1 MTKFTKI
8 IYLVMFLC
16 GITALIFRLMSKD
29 FSGAMDEFALM
40 CWVGVALMNELRCNK
55 LEKEINEIKK

>member
-8 IYLVMFLC
+8 IYSGMFLLC
-16 GITALIFRLMSKD
+16 ITTIIFKLIDKD
-29 FSGAMDEFALM
+29 FYRVMNELALL
-40 CWVGVALMNELRCNK
+40 CWVGVSFMGELRCNK

>member
-8 IYLVMFLC
+8 IYSVMFLLC
-16 GITALIFRLMSKD
+16 ITALIFKLIERN
-29 FSGAMDEFALM
+29 FYQAMNELALL
-40 CWVGVALMNELRCNK
+40 CWVGVSFMGELRCNK

>member
-55 LEKEINEIKK
+55 L

>member
-8 IYLVMFLC
+8 IYSGMFLIC
-16 GITALIFRLMSKD
+16 IIGFILSLIDKNFYRAMNELALL
-29 FSGAMDEFALM
+29 
-40 CWVGVALMNELRCNK
+40 CWVGVAFMSELRCNK

>member
-8 IYLVMFLC
+8 IYSGMFLIC
-16 GITALIFRLMSKD
+16 ITALIFKLIEKN
-29 FSGAMDEFALM
+29 FYQAMNEFALL
-40 CWVGVALMNELRCNK
+40 CWVGVAFMGELRCNK

>member
-8 IYLVMFLC
+8 IYLGMFLLC
-16 GITALIFRLMSKD
+16 ITALIFKLIERN
-29 FSGAMDEFALM
+29 FYQAMNELALL
-40 CWVGVALMNELRCNK
+40 CWVGVSFMGELRCNK

>member
-8 IYLVMFLC
+8 IYSGMFLLC
-16 GITALIFRLMSKD
+16 IIGFILSLIDKNFYRAINELALL
-29 FSGAMDEFALM
+29 
-40 CWVGVALMNELRCNK
+40 CWVGVSFMGELRCNK

>member
-8 IYLVMFLC
+8 IYFGMFLLC
-16 GITALIFRLMSKD
+16 ITALIFKLIERN
-29 FSGAMDEFALM
+29 FYQAMNEFALL
-40 CWVGVALMNELRCNK
+40 CWVGVAFMGELRCNK